1 MSGGGAQQVSS
12 TNPWAAAAPYLT
24 DIMGKASSLYGS
36 TAPNYANPSSNFG
49 YPQVTGAVGNSING
63 TTPLGTTASSLSPGV
78 TSAVQQQL
86 TGQPDYTAVNGAI
99 DAANTQQWNQFYNQV
114 VPQLNQ
120 RASFLGNPSGAIKDL
135 NSSITNL
142 TQNQNLNA
150 QQAYLGQYNQAQQNQ
165 LTAAGLGGNLMANAG
180 QQSLTGASLFPAISQ
195 QPQQNLADYASIIAN
210 SGGKYGSGS
219 LSINPGSGAAA
230 SNIIGGLT
238 AGTGLVNGLLSPGS
252 PIGSYLGSLLGPSA
266 GPDMTGVSAG
276 TNAALAPLGA
286 PVTDLT
292 GGGNLNPGA
301 NGAST
306 DPSTSS
312 GQTYQQ
318 PTQYDAYSAAAPG
331 VGGAGLGAV
340 TGALTGGAPAAS
352 VGIYDAAGNLLAG
365 GAPSAASGGTAAAAS
380 GAAPSGASGAAGG
393 GLGIAGGA
401 AAGFLAAQLAQGLLS
416 GTGHP
421 INSVA
426 NSDAQAWTNSWLN
439 DSGPGLKF
447 VAGDGGPNSTYYL
460 KNGTQMSGD
469 QYQQLQAM
477 TQNFIQGNNANNGA
491 LGSNKGLT
499 PAQNQQL
506 TAYVNSVATHSDP
519 STAGYGSPTQATA
532 DQGMTTGIGAGMT
545 PDQFAAMQQFY
556 SQYRI

>member
-1 MSGGGAQQVSS
+1 MSGGGASQVST
-12 TNPWAAAAPYLT
+12 TNPWAAASPYLT

-36 TAPNYANPSSNFG
+36 TAPNYVNPSSNFG

-219 LSINPGSGAAA
+219 LSINPGSGATA

-238 AGTGLVNGLLSPGS
+238 AGTGLVNGLLNPSTPT
-252 PIGSYLGSLLGPSA
+252 GSYLGSLFGSTA
-266 GPDMTGVSAG
+266 GPDMTGVGAG
-276 TNAALAPLGA
+276 TNAALAPQLTAGA
-286 PVTDLT
+286 PGAPMTDLT

-306 DPSTSS
+306 DQQVAS

-318 PTQYDAYSAAAPG
+318 PTQFDAYNSGSVAPAA
-331 VGGAGLGAV
+331 GAGLGA
-340 TGALTGGAPAAS
+340 TAALSSSAAPAAS
-352 VGIYDAAGNLLAG
+352 AVGIYGADGELLAG
-365 GAPSAASGGTAAAAS
+365 SSLGAGGGAAGAGTAAAS
-380 GAAPSGASGAAGG
+380 GAGTAAGG
-393 GLGIAGGA
+393 AGA
-401 AAGFLAAQLAQGLLS
+401 AAGAGSMGLGAALGVAGIAALPALIAMNQPDLSLSKQWVSQMQTALQQPPSSRDYQNAQIELGGLLDQNQNPQLLQLAQQYGIKPLS
-416 GTGHP
+416 
-421 INSVA
+421 
-426 NSDAQAWTNSWLN
+426 
-439 DSGPGLKF
+439 
-447 VAGDGGPNSTYYL
+447 
-460 KNGTQMSGD
+460 
-469 QYQQLQAM
+469 
-477 TQNFIQGNNANNGA
+477 
-491 LGSNKGLT
+491 
-499 PAQNQQL
+499 
-506 TAYVNSVATHSDP
+506 
-519 STAGYGSPTQATA
+519 
-532 DQGMTTGIGAGMT
+532 
-545 PDQFAAMQQFY
+545 QQFGVSNWGTNLTGSY
-556 SQYRI
+556 DIGGNAGGLAPNRMNAY